1 MSRIPGQQVVG
12 WVDVSPRVLAPERF
26 VPYGPGE
33 IDGLFDWGENPNG
46 KSAHCSPYRGQLIID
61 VVKFD
66 PNAVH
71 QPHKPGDEI
80 VVVLNGTLHLTTDA
94 TGETLVINQGER
106 VLIPS
111 GWAGIYRVSS
121 NNGPFAEFTIV
132 PGDYFDKNVAP
143 PPNRETPRR
152 IDPPQ
157 REGVQEIHK
166 GRYTVHAERWGQRR
180 FWSIQ
185 TEGDEVIQVLDGT
198 LVLTSGEANAAFGA
212 GDVVVLPKGFV
223 GQATA
228 TAGYAA
234 LIARWATNPAR
245 TATTPIR

>member
-1 MSRIPGQQVVG
+1 MSRVTDRQRVC

-33 IDGLFDWGENPNG
+33 IDGLFDWGENPDG

-61 VVKFD
+61 VVRFD

-94 TGETLVINQGER
+94 TGESLVIQRGER
-106 VLIPS
+106 VLIPA

-121 NNGPFAEFTIV
+121 ENGQFTELTIV
-132 PGDYFDKNVAP
+132 PGDYFAKNVAP
-143 PPNRETPRR
+143 PSNRETPKR
-152 IDPPQ
+152 IDAPQ
-157 REGVQEIHK
+157 GESVRQLHQ
-166 GRYTVHAERWGQRR
+166 GRYSVYAERWEQRR
-180 FWSIQ
+180 FWAIE
-185 TEGDEVIQVLDGT
+185 TTGDEVMQVLAGT
-198 LVLTSGEANAAFGA
+198 LVLTSGEDNATFGA

-234 LIARWATNPAR
+234 ITARWGA
-245 TATTPIR
+245 